1 MLYLFSAVV
10 QVPTPAPVC
19 LFSSP
24 PSVDSGYDTA
34 EFSPSSSTLSSPG
47 EGLGYVEEIDQFLD
61 SFEFGPHRELINT
74 STTGEVDLS
83 GQEESLVNDQASLK
97 NILEE
102 ERQETVDEMEE
113 SIENIE
119 ECVARMTAGQSQ
131 DSSSQSQEVTMYDI
145 NGKSFTVLQ
154 LDPVFW

>member
-1 MLYLFSAVV
+1 MFNNKPSMVLQA
-10 QVPTPAPVC
+10 PTPAPAC

-24 PSVDSGYDTA
+24 PSVDSGYDTS

-74 STTGEVDLS
+74 FTTGEGAQVN
-83 GQEESLVNDQASLK
+83 GQAVLE
-97 NILEE
+97 NILVEE
-102 ERQETVDEMEE
+102 TQGTINETEE

-119 ECVARMTAGQSQ
+119 ECVARLTGDQSQ
-131 DSSSQSQEVTMYDI
+131 DSSSHSQEVTMYDI

-154 LDPVFW
+154 LDPVF

>member
-1 MLYLFSAVV
+1 M
-10 QVPTPAPVC
+10 
-19 LFSSP
+19 
-24 PSVDSGYDTA
+24 DSGYDTS

-74 STTGEVDLS
+74 FTTGEVDLNDKGPQVN
-83 GQEESLVNDQASLK
+83 GQAVLE
-97 NILEE
+97 NILVEE
-102 ERQETVDEMEE
+102 TQGTINETEE

-119 ECVARMTAGQSQ
+119 ECVARLTGDQSQ
-131 DSSSQSQEVTMYDI
+131 DSSSHSQEVTMYDI

-154 LDPVFW
+154 LDPVF